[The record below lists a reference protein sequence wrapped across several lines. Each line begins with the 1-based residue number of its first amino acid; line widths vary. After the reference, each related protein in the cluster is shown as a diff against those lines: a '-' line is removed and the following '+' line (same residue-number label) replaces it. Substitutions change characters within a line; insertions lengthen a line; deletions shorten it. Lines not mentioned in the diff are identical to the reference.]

1 MTIEVKP
8 LLVTITDAA
17 HDQITTTLA
26 AQEIKDLFLRV
37 YVQGGCGG
45 ISYGMAL
52 DNRSVEGDTEVAHNG
67 IKVVV
72 DRNSLEYVNG
82 STVDFDASG
91 EKAGFKITNPN
102 ADLLSAGSCGDG
114 GCGTEASGC
123 GSGGCC

>member
-17 HDQITTTLA
+17 HDQITTTLG

-37 YVQGGCGG
+37 YVQGGCSGVTF
-45 ISYGMAL
+45 GMAL
-52 DNRSVEGDTEVAHNG
+52 DNRSVEGDTEIEHNG

-102 ADLLSAGSCGDG
+102 ADLLSGESCGDG
-114 GCGTEASGC
+114 GCGTGGSC